1 MSGRVL
7 LYGATGYTGVQLA
20 ETLSADGCDL
30 VLAGRNAG
38 KLATIAERLG
48 LPWRA
53 FALNDEAAI
62 DAALADVSVVVHAAG
77 PFVATAAP
85 MMAACLRARV
95 HYLDLCGEWPV
106 FAEALGLSPAAA
118 EAGVMLMPGVG
129 FTVVATDCLMALAQ
143 AQAPDAVR
151 LRLAVSRPGVITR
164 GTVLSSAG
172 LASAAALVRKGGVLC
187 SAPAGRLTHDFDFG
201 EGLKS
206 ATLVSWPDVV
216 TGELTT
222 GIGDIEVYSEA
233 GWATRLAYRLYGEA
247 AGWTDGR
254 LRQGAAQAYALAW
267 PETPP
272 AAVRERAGF
281 VLVCEALD
289 RWRRPTR
296 LRLRTRDG
304 YTVSLFTTRE
314 IVRRVT
320 AGDWSPGFRTP
331 AAQFGGE
338 LILGLGCAALEP
350 S

>member
-7 LYGATGYTGVQLA
+7 LYGATGYTGEQLA
-20 ETLSADGCDL
+20 EALAEDGCDL
-30 VLAGRNAG
+30 VLAGRNAA
-38 KLATIAERLG
+38 KLAPLAERLG

-53 FALNDEAAI
+53 FPLNDPAAI
-62 DAALADVSVVVHAAG
+62 DAALSDIAVVVHAAG
-77 PFVATAAP
+77 PFVETAAP
-85 MMAACLRARV
+85 MMAACLRAHV

-106 FAEALGLSPAAA
+106 FADAQALSPAAA

-129 FTVVATDCLMALAQ
+129 FTVAASDCLMALAK
-143 AQAPDAVR
+143 AQAPEAVR
-151 LRLAVSRPGVITR
+151 LRLGISKPGVITR
-164 GTVLSSAG
+164 GTVISSAG
-172 LASAAALVRKGGVLC
+172 LAGPSALVRKGGMVC

-201 EGLKS
+201 DGLKS

-216 TGELTT
+216 TGEATT
-222 GIGDIEVYSEA
+222 GIPDIEVYSEA
-233 GWATRLAYRLYGEA
+233 DWTTRLAYRLYGEVS
-247 AGWTDGR
+247 GWANTR

-267 PETPP
+267 PETPS
-272 AAVRERAGF
+272 AATRERAGF

-314 IVRRVT
+314 IVRRVL
-320 AGDWSPGFRTP
+320 AGDASPGFRTP
-331 AAQFGGE
+331 AGQFGGE